1 MENYRL
7 WFVRDPTGVRGPY
20 PEALVCRYMVLGRL
34 DQRDEVSLDGHTWRQ
49 AGEVP
54 ELAKT
59 LKVLLSLPDG
69 IASEDPQWSE
79 ERAKAAVRW
88 LDDRKSPDPRG
99 KHVPESMDYAEMR
112 SGNERRQTPE
122 TVDQRVHREFQAEAS
137 SRAPRGEQ
145 SYGKIVAIVLTLIA
159 LAVVGMSFSWP
170 GKTFKIGLNV
180 AAVDCEAL
188 PARGVRWGQC
198 IKDGEL
204 LVGADLR
211 DAELVGTSL
220 KNANL
225 GYADLAGAN
234 LLRADL
240 AGANLAGASLSAA
253 IWVDGRVCAENS
265 VGRCR

>member
-7 WFVRDPTGVRGPY
+7 WFVRDSVGVRGPY
-20 PEALVCRYMVLGRL
+20 PEALVCRYLVLGRL
-34 DQRDEVSLDGHTWRQ
+34 DKHDEVSLDGHTWRQ

-59 LKVLLSLPDG
+59 LKVLLNVPVG
-69 IASEDPQWSE
+69 AASEDPQWSE

-99 KHVPESMDYAEMR
+99 THMPEGMEYAEMR
-112 SGNERRQTPE
+112 SGNERRQGPE
-122 TVDQRVHREFQAEAS
+122 TVDQLVHREFQSEAT
-137 SRAPRGEQ
+137 SRTLRGEQ
-145 SYGKIVAIVLTLIA
+145 SYGKIVAIVLTLLV
-159 LAVVGMSFSWP
+159 LAVVAMSFSWP

-211 DAELVGTSL
+211 DSELVGASL
-220 KNANL
+220 KYANL
-225 GYADLAGAN
+225 SYADLSGAN
-234 LLRADL
+234 LLNADL
-240 AGANLAGASLSAA
+240 TGANLTGTNFTGA
-253 IWVDGRVCAENS
+253 IWVDGRFCPKNS
-265 VGRCR
+265 VGRCL